1 MSRLSSKTTI
11 GRQTQHERHD
21 VPRSPD
27 NADQHATFVS
37 QIEIKHGPA
46 GVLGRFFL
54 LADTKLKEQ
63 GIHLRLEPI
72 SRLGEVNRDN
82 RDSWA
87 PIYPGLDTNY
97 CELDSSNTLCFLGRD
112 KHGDIVAT
120 QGARLYDL
128 TGTTFADEAAALTP
142 FYDHPH
148 EFFAKGERCRV
159 SAWAGALITGRAAYS
174 GATWVRPDYR
184 GHRLVEWLPRLSRA
198 AATALWQPDVI
209 FGFMAEPLVKRGL
222 LKSNGFRNVE
232 WSIDLTSPTIG
243 DYRFVLLWM
252 KPSDVIDDLS
262 ECLGNAV
269 VSQVPQSK
277 TA

>member
-1 MSRLSSKTTI
+1 MSSLSHASNINRPTQ
-11 GRQTQHERHD
+11 RQNHNDAQLSEKAR
-21 VPRSPD
+21 P
-27 NADQHATFVS
+27 HAGFLS

-54 LADTKLKEQ
+54 LADAKLREK
-63 GIHLRLEPI
+63 GIHLSLEPI
-72 SRLGEVNRDN
+72 SLLGEVNRNN

-97 CELDSSNTLCFLGRD
+97 CKLDSSNALCFLGRD

-120 QGARLYDL
+120 QGARLYDF
-128 TGTTFADEAAALTP
+128 TGTTFSEEAASLKP
-142 FYDHPH
+142 FYDDPR
-148 EFFAKGERCRV
+148 EFMAKGERCRV
-159 SAWAGALITGRAAYS
+159 TAWAGALITGRAAYS

-198 AATALWQPDVI
+198 TATALWQPDVI
-209 FGFMAEPLVKRGL
+209 FGFMAESLVKRGL

-232 WSIDLTSPTIG
+232 WSIDLISPTIG

-252 KPSDVIDDLS
+252 KPADVIDDLRES
-262 ECLGNAV
+262 LGSAV
-269 VSQVPQSK
+269 VTQVPQAE